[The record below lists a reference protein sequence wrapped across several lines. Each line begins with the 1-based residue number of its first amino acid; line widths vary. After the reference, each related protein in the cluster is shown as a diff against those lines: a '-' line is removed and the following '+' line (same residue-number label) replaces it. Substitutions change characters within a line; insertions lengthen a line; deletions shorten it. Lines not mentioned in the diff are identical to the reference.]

1 MIGWLVLLAALPC
14 GAEDLF
20 LTPSSFAVSQGER
33 ISFAIEGAAWTTAQI
48 KDPVL
53 IAGSGVYNLT
63 NLRVVDGVLMVDG
76 TAKSRGSLIAAAQVT
91 HQGHQYFA
99 KALLTC
105 DAPGDTA
112 RKIVGHAME
121 IVPENSAPT
130 GGVSIQVLLRGMPAA
145 GIQVEMILNGSA
157 RKNVGVTGADG
168 KLGLR
173 ISEMGVYRIVAVHE
187 TMRASLTFEMR

>member
-76 TAKSRGSLIAAAQVT
+76 TAKSKGSLIAAVQST
-91 HQGHQYFA
+91 HRQQQYFA
-99 KALLTC
+99 KVLLTC

-112 RKIVGHAME
+112 HKIVGHAME
-121 IVPENSAPT
+121 IVPESVPT
-130 GGVSIQVLLRGMPAA
+130 GGRVSIQVLLRGMPAA
-145 GIQVEMILNGSA
+145 GVPVEIVSNGST
-157 RKNVGVTGADG
+157 RKSAGVTGADG
-168 KLGLR
+168 KLSLKISGL
-173 ISEMGVYRIVAVHE
+173 GLYRIVAAHE
-187 TMRASLTFEMR
+187 TMRASLTLEMK